1 MKSNFTRAICTLT
14 ATATLC
20 SFAPLEAFAAA
31 TEDEQN
37 GAQVFSAELT
47 LQEFAEQT
55 SALVSDYEDENA
67 FFGEIEIKSGENGVY
82 INGEKQNADEF
93 EIPRMV
99 SGVLMADAGIFEVL
113 DSNADVLC
121 KDGEITLSTDNGEI
135 ILADQSSVAVTE
147 NGETMLSQSVETL
160 SDTAMLPIVEVAQ
173 TLGYEAYETEDSVV
187 LRNPFESARLIVKS
201 SGEIDTLNAVEVI
214 SGFMDLHI
222 LQFKNSS
229 DAYAAYQIYASSDNV
244 EYAVPSQQVSVQ
256 SSAETAEHYSWGA
269 DVMGVD
275 GFNAALEQSGLNE
288 NEVIVAVVDS
298 GIDTDHEMFEGR
310 LADVGVN
317 FSSSDVAGAEDDNGH
332 GTHVSGI
339 ICDLT
344 LDNVKILPV
353 KSLDSSGKGY
363 DEAIFTGILYAIE
376 SGADVI
382 NLSLGGFGTGELYE
396 DAVEIANANGVVMCA
411 AAGNDGI
418 DCYRTMPAMNDGV
431 ITVSALD
438 SDLNLAYYSNF
449 GDEVEFCAPGTR
461 VLSAYLDGQYAYL
474 TGTSMAAPH
483 VTAAVAM
490 LKCYDNSLDYQQVV
504 DILASN
510 AIDLGESGYD
520 EYYGFGAVCFDDIEI
535 CTQKCDEVEFS
546 AISGEYDEGF
556 ALELSN
562 ADTNAQ
568 IYYTVNQ
575 GGFDIDNATLY
586 TEPIDVSNSCVIYAA
601 AVCDGK
607 YQSNVTNA
615 TYIIANQD
623 TDNCFVVENGVLT
636 KYNGIL
642 SDVTVPESVDGQA
655 VTAIGNGAFEGNKSV
670 TSIALP
676 QSVTEIGENA
686 FADCKNLET
695 VNANG
700 VKTLSNGA
708 FCGCTSLKSVN
719 LDAVVTV
726 GESCFEGSVSLESAT
741 LPNAAEILSYAFFE
755 CESLEKISAPNVTSL
770 GDGAFYGCINLVD
783 AQLDFAG
790 MTAMGEGAF
799 YMCNALKTS
808 VVCQDLSAIG
818 KYCFYGAKSLECV
831 ILPDDITQLPDY
843 CFTGCCGLYY
853 FEAAGVNTIGE
864 AALDYCGDV
873 FAKIGVETLDINSTT
888 LHAFEIPSTQTQSVA
903 CNELCILQNGT
914 DIAFENTQSG
924 TYYIKISGAISA
936 QITILDANGSEITAQ
951 YLGEEGSQAVYSAQL
966 DAGAY
971 SIGIVSKSADSFA
984 AVVTQNAENGT
995 DINAC
1000 EIICNTE
1007 LFSDTSAEDID
1018 LTVTLNGAVL
1028 ENGVDYLVSY
1038 NGLGVAIFGMGD
1050 YCGYSRIYEK
1060 TVETAELYKVYKANS
1075 DFGGQTFAFTPE
1087 TSGVYYYYALFDEE
1101 LFAKFV
1107 QDGAGTTVVGE
1118 ITNQSGD
1125 TVALSNSCSQL
1136 DCYSYTYF
1144 YIEAYLEQGQT
1155 YYLHSDTL
1163 SATGEYCVRI
1173 TDTLTQMF
1181 DTSITVT
1188 SSVASTGE
1196 EVFADV
1202 TVKYSGTALV
1212 NGEDYLVIT
1221 DDNVLPGYANV
1232 YIMGINNYFGLSSRR
1247 FTVTAENSEK
1257 QSISLSN
1264 TYDFDLAQ
1272 NEFAAVSINIDT
1284 EAKYRISFDCD
1295 STVYSYIKHTD
1306 TALSYQYE
1314 KNTVEMSMKTGEYV
1328 ILFYSADLNAA
1339 QISVTVERLYS
1350 ISDATVRVS
1359 SLEYSAGVVQ
1369 TPTVTLYYGFTKL
1382 TEGVDY
1388 TLTFIA
1394 SSHLPGVYCYKV
1406 TGMGQ
1411 YTGSATGTYTIDCE
1425 ISSRT
1430 ATAISTGEHTV
1441 NITTAGSYK
1450 VFKFTAP
1457 QDATYLLSTTETA
1470 NVALIVFDESGNM
1483 VTSNCAPMGFGTEF
1497 TMTSGDVMYIAA
1509 MYYNAEKTGTWQFEM
1524 TDDYTLLEDVEVV
1537 YDAQIYYYGKKALPE
1552 VTFIDGDYT
1561 LVEGVDYTYYYASG
1575 CNNYGEAFV
1584 CYKGLGDYKFYR
1596 YVEYELIAPLTTLVE
1611 NPTQLTQDKSVY
1623 YNKDYN
1629 ECGIYS
1635 FKASKD
1641 GKYNLSL
1648 LSSVESVYVHF
1659 YDENGFFIDS
1669 ITYGGGTDYDYAI
1682 ILKENETVYM
1692 VANYLVCMN
1701 YESYSGFSVKASY
1714 RNSISSQTYTQNGV
1728 TYTVFTALG
1737 YAVVSDVDETY
1748 TNIEIASEIEGVAV
1762 TQINADVFRDNQVIE
1777 RVVIPDSVTEI
1788 GANCFANSSVE
1799 RVFVSANAEII
1810 GYRAFAETDIT
1821 KLCVFSNSAQ
1831 FILDS
1836 VSAPS
1841 VVYGYADSTAQSWC
1855 EENGVEFVLITNIY
1869 GDANG
1874 DGRINAFD
1882 ATLVA
1887 RYAVGTAKLDVDL
1900 MVSCDVTGDGRINAL
1915 DATYIARYA
1924 VGTVDK
1930 FPCEE

>member
-20 SFAPLEAFAAA
+20 AFAPLEAFAAA
-31 TEDEQN
+31 ADKQSD
-37 GAQVFSAELT
+37 AQGFSHEIS

-55 SALVSDYEDENA
+55 SALALAYEDENA
-67 FFGEIEIKSGENGVY
+67 FFGEIEIKPGESGVY
-82 INGEKQNADEF
+82 INGEKQNADDF
-93 EIPRMV
+93 EASKTV
-99 SGVLMADAGIFEVL
+99 SGVLMADAGVFEVL
-113 DSNADVLC
+113 DSNADILC
-121 KDGEITLSTDNGEI
+121 EDGEITLSTDNGEI
-135 ILADQSSVAVTE
+135 AFADQSSVAVTE
-147 NGETMLSQSVETL
+147 NGETMLSQKVETL

-173 TLGYEAYETEDSVV
+173 TLGYEAYETENSVI

-201 SGEIDTLNAVEVI
+201 SGEIDILNAVDVVN
-214 SGFMDLHI
+214 GFMDLHI
-222 LQFKNSS
+222 LQFENSS
-229 DAYAAYQIYASSDNV
+229 DAYSAYQIYANSDNV
-244 EYAVPSQQVSVQ
+244 EYVVPSQQVSVQ
-256 SSAETAEHYSWGA
+256 STAETAEHYSWGA
-269 DVMGVD
+269 DVMSVD
-275 GFNAALEQSGLNE
+275 GFNTTLEQSGVND

-317 FSSSDVAGAEDDNGH
+317 FSSSNVAGAEDDHGH

-353 KSLDSSGKGY
+353 KALDSSGKGY
-363 DEAIFTGILYAIE
+363 DEAIFTAILYAIE

-382 NLSLGGFGTGELYE
+382 NLSLGGFGTGELYQ

-411 AAGNDGI
+411 AAGNDGV
-418 DCYRTMPAMNDGV
+418 DCYRTMPAMVDGI

-438 SDLNLAYYSNF
+438 SDLNVAYYSNF

-483 VTAAVAM
+483 VAAAVAM
-490 LKCYDNSLDYQQVV
+490 LKCYDNTLDYQQIV
-504 DILASN
+504 DILANN
-510 AIDLGESGYD
+510 AVDLGKSGYD
-520 EYYGFGAVCFDDIEI
+520 EYYGFGMVCFDDVEI

-546 AISGEYDEGF
+546 VISGEYDEGF
-556 ALELSN
+556 ELELTN
-562 ADTNAQ
+562 ADADAQ

-575 GGFDIDNATLY
+575 NGFDIANAMLY
-586 TEPIDVSNSCVIYAA
+586 TEPIDISNSCVIYAA
-601 AVCDGK
+601 AVCEGK
-607 YQSNVTNA
+607 YQSNIKNA
-615 TYIIANQD
+615 TYIIENQD

-636 KYNGIL
+636 KYNGVL
-642 SDVTVPESVDGQA
+642 SDVAVPENVDGQI
-655 VTAIGNGAFEGNKSV
+655 VTAIGIDAFEGNKTV

-676 QSVTEIGENA
+676 QTVTEIGENA
-686 FADCKNLET
+686 FADCVNLEN
-695 VNANG
+695 VDANA
-700 VKTLSNGA
+700 VTMLSNGA
-708 FCGCTSLKSVN
+708 FYGCASLKSVN
-719 LDAVVTV
+719 FDAAVTV
-726 GESCFEGSVSLESAT
+726 GESCFEGCTVLESVT
-741 LPNAAEILSYAFFE
+741 LPNATEILAYAFFE
-755 CESLEKISAPNVTSL
+755 CESLEKISAPNVKSL
-770 GDGAFYGCINLVD
+770 GEGAFYGCTNLVD
-783 AQLDFAG
+783 AQLDFAN
-790 MTAMGEGAF
+790 MTAMGDGAF
-799 YMCNALKTS
+799 YMCNALKTLI
-808 VVCQDLSAIG
+808 VCNNLESIG
-818 KYCFYGAKSLECV
+818 RYCFFGAKSLECV
-831 ILPDDITQLPDY
+831 ILPNDITALPDY
-843 CFTGCCGLYY
+843 CFEGCCGLYY
-853 FEAAGVNTIGE
+853 FEAAGLIAIGE
-864 AALDYCGDV
+864 EALDNCGDV
-873 FAKIGVETLDINSTT
+873 FASIGIETPDINGTT
-888 LHAFEIPSTQTQSVA
+888 LHKFEIPLTQTQTAA
-903 CNELCILQNGT
+903 CDELCILQNGT
-914 DIAFENTQSG
+914 DILFENTQSG
-924 TYYIKISGAISA
+924 TYYIKISGAVSA
-936 QITILDANGSEITAQ
+936 QISIIDANCNESAAQ
-951 YLGEEGSQAVYSAQL
+951 YLGDEGSQAIYSAEL
-966 DAGAY
+966 DAGTY
-971 SIGIVSKSADSFA
+971 SITVTSKSADSFA
-984 AVVTQNAENGT
+984 AVVTPNVQNGT
-995 DINAC
+995 DISDC
-1000 EIICNTE
+1000 EIICSTE
-1007 LFSDTSAEDID
+1007 LFSDTSEEDID
-1018 LTVTLNGAVL
+1018 LTVSLNGTVL

-1038 NGLGVAIFGMGD
+1038 IGFGVAIFGMGN
-1050 YCGYSRIYEK
+1050 YCGYARIYEK
-1060 TVETAELYKVYKANS
+1060 TVETAQLYEIYKVNS
-1075 DFGGQTFAFTPE
+1075 EYGGKTLAFTPQL
-1087 TSGVYYYYALFDEE
+1087 SGIYYYYALFDEE

-1107 QDGAGTTVVGE
+1107 QSGTGATVVGE

-1125 TVALSNSCSQL
+1125 TVAFSNSCSQL

-1163 SATGEYCVRI
+1163 SEASEYCVRI

-1202 TVKYSGTALV
+1202 TVKYSGKALV

-1221 DDNVLPGYANV
+1221 VDNVLPGYASV
-1232 YIMGINNYFGLSSRR
+1232 YIMGVNNYFGVASRR
-1247 FTVTAENSEK
+1247 FTVTADNCEK

-1272 NEFAAVSINIDT
+1272 HEFAAVSITIGT

-1306 TALSYQYE
+1306 TSLSYQYE
-1314 KNTVEMSMKTGEYV
+1314 KNNVEMTMKTGEYV

-1339 QISVTVERLYS
+1339 QISVNVERLYS
-1350 ISDATVRVS
+1350 ITDATVRAS

-1394 SSHLPGVYCYKV
+1394 SSHLPGVYYYKV
-1406 TGMGQ
+1406 TGIGD

-1430 ATAISTGEHTV
+1430 ATAIGSGEHTV

-1450 VFKFTAP
+1450 VFKFTAE
-1457 QDATYLLSTTETA
+1457 QDATYLLSTSETA

-1497 TMTSGDVMYIAA
+1497 TMTAGDVMYIVA
-1509 MYYNAEKTGTWQFEM
+1509 MYYNHEKTGSWQFEM
-1524 TDDYTLLEDVEVV
+1524 TNDYTLLEDVEAV
-1537 YDAQIYYYGKKALPE
+1537 YDAQIYYYGEKTLPD
-1552 VTFIDGDYT
+1552 VTFVDGDYT
-1561 LVEGVDYTYYYASG
+1561 LTEGVDYAYYYAWG
-1575 CNNYGEAFV
+1575 CNNYGKATV
-1584 CYKGLGDYKFYR
+1584 CYKGLGEYKFYR
-1596 YVEYELIAPLTTLVE
+1596 YVEYELIAPLATLIK

-1623 YNKDYN
+1623 YDKDYD

-1641 GKYNLSL
+1641 GRYNLSL

-1659 YDENGFFIDS
+1659 YDENGIFIDS
-1669 ITYGGGTDYDYAI
+1669 LTYGGGSDYDYTVF
-1682 ILKENETVYM
+1682 LKENETVYM
-1692 VANYLVCMN
+1692 AVNYLVCMN
-1701 YESYSGFSVKASY
+1701 YESYSGFCVKASY
-1714 RNSISSQTYTQNGV
+1714 RNSLSSQTYTQNGV
-1728 TYTVFTALG
+1728 TYTVFTTLG
-1737 YAVVSDVDETY
+1737 YAVVSDVDETL

-1762 TQINADVFRDNQVIE
+1762 TQINADVFRDNKVIK

-1799 RVFVSANAEII
+1799 KVFVSANAEII
-1810 GYRAFAETDIT
+1810 GYRAFAQTDIA

-1836 VSAPS
+1836 VLAPS
-1841 VVYGYADSTAQSWC
+1841 VVYGYANSTAQSWC
-1855 EENGVEFVLITNIY
+1855 AENDVEFVLITNTY

-1874 DGRINAFD
+1874 DGKINAMD

-1887 RYAVGTAKLDVDL
+1887 RYAVGATLLDLDL
-1900 MVSCDVTGDGRINAL
+1900 LASCDVTGDGRINAL

-1924 VGTVDK
+1924 VGLVDK